1 MTLRFRLTI
10 WYTVLLALVLVIFAL
25 VFRAVVANTLY
36 NELENTIRSQA
47 EQVVEILQSNIDPS
61 RARLPSA
68 IVLSSQAMAQATTVT
83 GSIVE
88 STPNM
93 MGLPLP
99 LPVSVLERN
108 LMGEP
113 VQYDTIFE
121 GKPIRVYS
129 APVRISSGQIVG
141 TAQVAQQLQPII
153 ETLEIIRLALLI
165 GGGLALLLAAAGGA
179 VISGRTLRPLRNFTE
194 TANHIVTAQDLQ
206 QRLVAPYPHDEVGQ
220 LAETFNKMMER
231 LEILFN
237 TQHQLVADVSH
248 ELRTPL
254 AIIQGNLDLLH
265 RGAAKDPIMLSESM
279 DAMNSEVARMSRLVR
294 DLLLLAESD
303 AGAPLQLRP
312 VELDTLL
319 LEVYREGLLIANHRL
334 KVRLGHEDQAVVQG
348 DPDRLKQLMLNL
360 VNNAIAYTP
369 DGGTVTLSLHR
380 RPDDWVR
387 VAVADT
393 GVGIAADDLPH
404 IFDRFWRH
412 DKARSPKLG
421 GSGLGLSIAKSIV
434 EAHGGRITVESELGK
449 GTTFEVLL
457 PLARIAP
464 TAANDASFDRLASP
478 GYNPLQA
485 SGN

>member
-1 MTLRFRLTI
+1 MTLRFRLTF

-25 VFRAVVANTLY
+25 VFRAFVANTLY
-36 NELENTIRSQA
+36 NELEDTIRSQT
-47 EQVVEILQSNIDPS
+47 EQVVQILQSNIDPS
-61 RARLPSA
+61 RARIPSA

-88 STPNM
+88 STPNT
-93 MGLPLP
+93 MGLPMP

-108 LMGEP
+108 LAGEP
-113 VQYDTIFE
+113 VLYDTVFE
-121 GKPIRVYS
+121 GKPVRVYS
-129 APVRISSGQIVG
+129 SPVRTSNGQIVA
-141 TAQVAQQLQPII
+141 TVQVALQLQPII
-153 ETLEIIRLALLI
+153 ETLEIIRLALLA
-165 GGGLALLLAAAGGA
+165 GGGLALLLAAIGGA

-206 QRLVAPYPHDEVGQ
+206 ERLVAPDPHDEVGQ
-220 LAETFNKMMER
+220 LAETFNKMLER
-231 LEILFN
+231 LDILFN
-237 TQHQLVADVSH
+237 TQQQLVADVSH

-254 AIIQGNLDLLH
+254 ATIQGNLDLLR
-265 RGAAKDPIMLSESM
+265 RGAAKDPSMLQESM

-319 LEVYREGLLIANHRL
+319 LEIYREGMLIANNRL
-334 KVRLGHEDQAVVQG
+334 KMRLGHEDQAVIQG
-348 DPDRLKQLMLNL
+348 DPDRLKQLLLNL

-380 RPDDWVR
+380 RPDNWVR

-393 GVGIAADDLPH
+393 GVGIAPEDLPH
-404 IFDRFWRH
+404 IFDRFWRQ
-412 DKARSPKLG
+412 DKARSRKLG

-434 EAHGGRITVESELGK
+434 EAHGGRISVESELGK

-464 TAANDASFDRLASP
+464 AAANDVSFDRLASP
-478 GYNPLQA
+478 GYNPVQV
-485 SGN
+485 SSE

>member
-1 MTLRFRLTI
+1 M
-10 WYTVLLALVLVIFAL
+10 LALVLAIFAL
-25 VFRAVVANTLY
+25 AFHTFVANTLY
-36 NELENTIRSQA
+36 NQLEATIRSQA
-47 EQVVEILQSNIDPS
+47 EQVVQIFQSGIDPS
-61 RARLPSA
+61 RARLPRT
-68 IVLSSQAMAQATTVT
+68 IILSSQVLAQTTTVT
-83 GSIVE
+83 GEITDS
-88 STPNM
+88 SPNT
-93 MGLPLP
+93 MGLPVP
-99 LPVSVLERN
+99 LPVSALELN
-108 LMGEP
+108 LAGEAT
-113 VQYDTIFE
+113 QYDATFE
-121 GKPIRVYS
+121 DQPIRVFS
-129 APVRISSGQIVG
+129 APVRSPTGQVTRTVQI
-141 TAQVAQQLQPII
+141 AQSLRPII
-153 ETLEIIRLALLI
+153 ETLKIIRLALLV
-165 GGGLALLLAAAGGA
+165 GGGLALLMAAVGGA
-179 VISGRTLRPLRNFTE
+179 LISGRALQPLRHFTE

-206 QRLVAPYPHDEVGQ
+206 ERLVAPDPYDEVGQ

-237 TQHQLVADVSH
+237 TQQQLLGDVSH

-254 AIIQGNLDLLH
+254 ATIQGNLDLLR
-265 RGAAKDPIMLSESM
+265 RGAANDPIMLRESM

-319 LEVYREGLLIANHRL
+319 LEVYREAILIANHRL

-348 DPDRLKQLMLNL
+348 DPDRLKQLLLNL

-369 DGGTVTLSLHR
+369 DDGTVTLSLHR
-380 RPDDWVR
+380 RPDGWVR
-387 VAVADT
+387 IAVADT
-393 GVGIAADDLPH
+393 GVGIAPEDQAH

-412 DKARSPKLG
+412 DKARSRKLG
-421 GSGLGLSIAKSIV
+421 GSGLGLSIAKSIA
-434 EAHGGRITVESELGK
+434 EAHGGRISVQSELGK

-464 TAANDASFDRLASP
+464 AAANDASFDRLASP